1 MRIESNSIIDRDE
14 AVADDEGCVAP
25 ASQVGRRIL
34 RKKLASLNRGKF
46 DRNVIFYGHETKKL
60 FVHSSGHFSC

>member
-46 DRNVIFYGHETKKL
+46 DRNVIF
-60 FVHSSGHFSC
+60 